1 MANQSGANSNL
12 PGPFDPTDTIIQRF
26 EDVGL
31 NTTDVVVLSGK
42 RKCHPYNNTRS
53 VLFMCMHVRA
63 AGAGRVID
71 QRLTRADHE

>member
-1 MANQSGANSNL
+1 MVANQSGANSNL

-42 RKCHPYNNTRS
+42 KKSDTRTTILS
-53 VLFMCMHVRA
+53 FVCMFGLLAPGVSSIN
-63 AGAGRVID
+63 G
-71 QRLTRADHE
+71 

>member
-1 MANQSGANSNL
+1 MVANQSGANSNL

-42 RKCHPYNNTRS
+42 KSDTRTTILS
-53 VLFMCMHVRA
+53 FVCMFGLLAPGVSW
-63 AGAGRVID
+63 INC
-71 QRLTRADHE
+71 